1 MDDRD
6 KTRTPSSGKDGDGVR
21 IVEGAGHGRRR
32 SMVYKVSALILA
44 GCFIGYLV
52 TINTPPSNA
61 EHAGGQHSDAGGRSA
76 DGDSLDTAQTSAT
89 DAGSVSGR
97 EVTARAAAPRRDPDD
112 LASYRVAGQPAP
124 SAEEVIDR
132 LHKAGIYSGIGAFT
146 PPGTSP
152 PLIGL
157 AVPEGF
163 VLPEGYVR
171 HYQATDD
178 GQRIEP
184 ILMYSPDFE
193 FFDASGNPINIPPNR
208 VVPPELAPPGLVLPG
223 SKPRPIEIPP
233 ALEPRGPSI

>member
-1 MDDRD
+1 MDGSDKTRD
-6 KTRTPSSGKDGDGVR
+6 KTRDNNVRIPSSGKDGDGVR

-32 SMVYKVSALILA
+32 SMVYKVLALILA
-44 GCFIGYLV
+44 GCFVGYLV
-52 TINTPPSNA
+52 TINRPPSNTG
-61 EHAGGQHSDAGGRSA
+61 HPGSQHSDVDGHAA
-76 DGDSLDTAQTSAT
+76 DGDAHTNAIDAASA
-89 DAGSVSGR
+89 SGR
-97 EVTARAAAPRRDPDD
+97 EVTARPSVPRRDPDD
-112 LASYRVAGQPAP
+112 LASYYVAGQPVP
-124 SAEEVIDR
+124 SAGEVIDR

-171 HYQATDD
+171 HFQATDD

-193 FFDASGNPINIPPNR
+193 FFDASGRPIKIPPNR
-208 VVPPELAPPGLVLPG
+208 VVPPELAPPGLAL
-223 SKPRPIEIPP
+223 RPIEIPP
-233 ALEPRGPSI
+233 ALEPRGP

>member
-6 KTRTPSSGKDGDGVR
+6 KTRDNTRTPSSGKDGDGVR

-32 SMVYKVSALILA
+32 SMVYKVLALILV
-44 GCFIGYLV
+44 GCFIGYVV
-52 TINTPPSNA
+52 TINRTPSN
-61 EHAGGQHSDAGGRSA
+61 GGHPGSQHSDVDGHAA
-76 DGDSLDTAQTSAT
+76 DGDAHTNAT
-89 DAGSVSGR
+89 DAASVSGR
-97 EVTARAAAPRRDPDD
+97 EVTARAASPRRDPDD
-112 LASYRVAGQPAP
+112 LASYYVAGQPAP

-193 FFDASGNPINIPPNR
+193 FFDASGNPIDIPPNR
-208 VVPPELAPPGLVLPG
+208 VVPPELAPPGLG
-223 SKPRPIEIPP
+223 NRPIEIPP